1 MATGRGWILKQHS
14 LGIFRPL
21 ATAGSSSAKSLPA
34 FLVIPPVEENLTVA
48 GCSIRDS
55 LPSEILLKILSYLD
69 AESLL
74 CTGCVNKSF
83 YQLSNDNTIW
93 LKIYSKSFLPKIK
106 KWRAESAQESS
117 VSLNLPE
124 LLDRESGYW
133 KKEYILKK
141 IAVGKADVIQVLKP
155 INTCTG
161 LPLKTKE
168 AIKIC
173 GLRWMIILKDRNGK
187 EHVLDQKDISF
198 NETSVTVF
206 WYDSKWP
213 CLETLSSLQVCGVK
227 PVLLGESKVHPKNGP
242 WQRSLIFKYELV
254 NLTENA
260 RMIGCDALVELY
272 CFDQGLLVGL
282 WKKSEIAFVMA
293 SLHYHQLVERST
305 LGSATMRYAAAPDK
319 AILDDIDPE
328 YGMHGY
334 QLHID
339 IHSRGNTYMCSI
351 FRSLFCK
358 KGYIR
363 NGYLRFTVISYKN
376 TAQHLPLVGNVGFSW
391 RTDALEGNVQNCFI
405 MDVTLL
411 DDSQKPFWCF
421 SAPVNMVLSPK
432 PSSLYQY
439 LGPSYYL
446 NHIDTTGKV
455 HMELVWM
462 EETNEYCIVNLVVY
476 LSTQTVNNWFGTH
489 Y

>member
-1 MATGRGWILKQHS
+1 MATGRGWILRQHS
-14 LGIFRPL
+14 LGGSRPPP
-21 ATAGSSSAKSLPA
+21 GVDSRSP
-34 FLVIPPVEENLTVA
+34 FLVAPPGGGSWSAA
-48 GCSIRDS
+48 GCPLRDS
-55 LPSEILLKILSYLD
+55 AMSKYPAAMQLKKTHTSRMCTRSTSIKSNSAIDFDRMPSEILLKILSYLN

-83 YQLSNDNTIW
+83 YHLSNDNTIW
-93 LKIYSKSFLPKIK
+93 FKIYSKSFLPKRK
-106 KWRAESAQESS
+106 KWRTGSAQESA

-124 LLDRESGYW
+124 LQDRESGYW
-133 KKEYILKK
+133 KKEYIMKK
-141 IAVGKADVIQVLKP
+141 IAAGKADLIQLLKP

-168 AIKIC
+168 AIKP
-173 GLRWMIILKDRNGK
+173 L
-187 EHVLDQKDISF
+187 
-198 NETSVTVF
+198 
-206 WYDSKWP
+206 
-213 CLETLSSLQVCGVK
+213 
-227 PVLLGESKVHPKNGP
+227 
-242 WQRSLIFKYELV
+242 QRSLISEYDLA
-254 NLTENA
+254 NLTKNA
-260 RMIGCDALVELY
+260 KMIGCDALVELY
-272 CFDQGLLVGL
+272 SFDQGLLVGF
-282 WKKSEIAFVMA
+282 WKKSEIAFIMA
-293 SLHYHQLVERST
+293 CLHYHQLIERST
-305 LGSATMRYAAAPDK
+305 LGSATVRYAAAPDK

-339 IHSRGNTYMCSI
+339 LHSRGNTYMCGT

-358 KGYIR
+358 KDYIR
-363 NGYLRFTVISYKN
+363 NGYMRFTVISYKK
-376 TAQHLPLVGNVGFSW
+376 TAQHVPLVGNIGLSW
-391 RTDALEGNVQNCFI
+391 STGVFEGNVQNCFI

-411 DDSQKPFWCF
+411 DDSQKPYWCF

-446 NHIDTTGKV
+446 NYMDLTGKV

-462 EETNEYCIVNLVVY
+462 EETNEYCIINLVLY
-476 LSTQTVNNWFGTH
+476 LSTEKVNNWFGTN